1 MRRARLFVFPI
12 LLCGLAVLLTLPARS
27 RTQTQQSTFLGFD
40 LNDYPGDDGLPVLR
54 RTFSFASYW
63 LNAPPGEK
71 ETTWLGTRSR
81 LQAQGFGFVV
91 LFNGRDTRNLKS
103 VPDGIRKGESDAADA
118 AVLARHEG
126 FPSGTIIFLDIEE
139 GGRLTPAYYEY
150 VNAWID
156 GLAKANFRGGA
167 YCSAV
172 PVNEG
177 DGQSVTTS
185 KDIHD
190 HLGGRKLVV
199 WVFND
204 ACPPSPG
211 CVFPKAPPATAQSGS
226 SEAALWQF
234 AQSPRNKPRT
244 TRCAATYNRDG
255 NCYAPGDTAH
265 KWFLDVDVAT
275 SANPSGPRE

>member
-1 MRRARLFVFPI
+1 MHRARIIVFLL
-12 LLCGLAVLLTLPARS
+12 LLCGLAVLLAFPAGS
-27 RTQTQQSTFLGFD
+27 RTQTRQSTFLGFD
-40 LNDYPGDDGLPVLR
+40 LNDYPGDDGLPLLR
-54 RTFSFASYW
+54 NTFSFTSYW

-71 ETTWLGTRSR
+71 ETTWLGTRPK

-91 LFNGRDTRNLKS
+91 LFNGRDSRNLKS
-103 VPDGIRKGESDAADA
+103 VPDAIRKGESDAADA

-126 FPSGTIIFLDIEE
+126 FAPGTVIFLDIEE

-156 GLAKANFRGGA
+156 GLGKANFRGGA
-167 YCSAV
+167 YCSAI

-177 DGQSVTTS
+177 DGGSITTF
-185 KDIHD
+185 KDIQD

-211 CVFPKAPPATAQSGS
+211 CVFPKTPPAISQSGS
-226 SEAALWQF
+226 SDAALWQF

-244 TRCAATYNRDG
+244 LRCASTYNRDG
-255 NCYAPGDTAH
+255 NCYAPGDTAR
-265 KWFLDVDVAT
+265 KWFLDIDAAT